1 MLAQTPNLLTLLRL
15 GAVPVLVV
23 LIRDGSFDLAV
34 LVFFVAGLSDALDG
48 YIAKRFG
55 YVSRLGAILDPLA
68 DKMLIVS
75 TFIMLALLDEVPF
88 WLLVTVLF
96 RDILIIG
103 GYLTLISLNETV
115 QMHPSLVSKLNTALL
130 IGLEF
135 AMLLKLAGWMHL
147 PALINTLMWAV
158 LITTV
163 LSGVHYVYI
172 WGFQRERVATPEQN
186 PE

>member
-1 MLAQTPNLLTLLRL
+1 VLAQTPNLLTLLRL

-34 LVFFVAGLSDALDG
+34 LVFFVAGISDALDG

-68 DKMLIVS
+68 DKMLIIS

-115 QMHPSLVSKLNTALL
+115 QMHPSQVSKLNTALL

-135 AMLLKLAGWMHL
+135 AILLKLAGWLHL

-163 LSGVHYVYI
+163 LSGIHYVYI
-172 WGFQRERVATPEQN
+172 WGFQRERVATREQN